1 MASIQ
6 QCLLAQ
12 RTVDYAASIYAIGEV
27 VTRANGNVEDRVGRP
42 ADNGQL
48 GIIDHQ
54 CRLIGLHLYDGLFK
68 ARAKRSMSKPRWEQC
83 FSGAAERNVRQPGV
97 VGSDAACSAHLK
109 QRL

>member
-1 MASIQ
+1 MLSVKPA
-6 QCLLAQ
+6 LQ
-12 RTVDYAASIYAIGEV
+12 RRHVAEHCAFGPSAGEL

-68 ARAKRSMSKPRWEQC
+68 AWLPASDLSM
-83 FSGAAERNVRQPGV
+83 
-97 VGSDAACSAHLK
+97 
-109 QRL
+109 

>member
-1 MASIQ
+1 M
-6 QCLLAQ
+6 LL
-12 RTVDYAASIYAIGEV
+12 DKLSGEL

-68 ARAKRSMSKPRWEQC
+68 AWLAPRHFQ
-83 FSGAAERNVRQPGV
+83 AHAEEHR
-97 VGSDAACSAHLK
+97 
-109 QRL
+109 